1 MPLFILLLK
10 VGLCG
15 AHGRRFGSM
24 HLFLSLSLTHTHTHI
39 YILQTKNWIHGDD
52 RSYEL
57 IKTVHVFGKWMTKI
71 KHFFH
76 EYLCPLFGKH
86 KDMAIDLLLFFSW
99 TYMCAIFFNTW
110 TFMCPYIF
118 FLFLSFFER
127 TCPFCN
133 NTGERDHYTWSFI
146 LWIHGM
152 EYLTSS
158 IEV

>member
-1 MPLFILLLK
+1 
-10 VGLCG
+10 
-15 AHGRRFGSM
+15 M
-24 HLFLSLSLTHTHTHI
+24 HLFLSLSLSLSLSLTHTHTHTHIYI

-71 KHFFH
+71 KHSFH

-99 TYMCAIFFNTW
+99 TFMCAIFFSILGPSCAHI
-110 TFMCPYIF
+110 FF

-146 LWIHGM
+146 LWIDGM

-158 IEV
+158 IQV